1 MNLLLYYGNYNT
13 VSVNLNRNHAHIGGE
28 RAMNGI
34 AGLYNGS
41 ANGRGSSIFLAYAN
55 HSSEVPYCQMSSR
68 ANQQFA
74 FDRSLDVAMVTGSL
88 TALVV

>member
-1 MNLLLYYGNYNT
+1 MT
-13 VSVNLNRNHAHIGGE
+13 
-28 RAMNGI
+28 GI
-34 AGLYNGS
+34 AELYNGS

-68 ANQQFA
+68 ANQQSA